1 MKSEPISAEVSKR
14 ICLHMNK
21 GHKSSV
27 YKYAVNFCGINNP
40 KSVEM
45 IEISEL
51 SMVLNVDG
59 NIISIDFDHLL
70 KDSEDAH
77 RTLVEMSK

>member
-1 MKSEPISAEVSKR
+1 MKSEPINAEVSKR

-21 GHKSSV
+21 GHSSSV
-27 YKYAVNFCGINNP
+27 YKYAIKFASDNNP
-40 KSVEM
+40 KLVEM
-45 IEISEL
+45 TEINNK

-59 NIISIDFDHLL
+59 KRVSIEFDHIL